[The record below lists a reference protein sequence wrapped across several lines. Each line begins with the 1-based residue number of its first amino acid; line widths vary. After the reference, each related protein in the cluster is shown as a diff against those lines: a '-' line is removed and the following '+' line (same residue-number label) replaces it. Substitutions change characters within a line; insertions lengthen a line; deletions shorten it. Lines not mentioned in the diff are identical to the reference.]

1 MDPTPEPIAG
11 LVRDHRQIEEVAA
24 ASHRAISA
32 AAGRPLD
39 ANIVATAIAQLRDLE
54 AFAAIELTIHI
65 AKEEE
70 VLFPEIR
77 RVAKL
82 EVDTIIGDMLAQ
94 HDEVRDR
101 GAEVRKVLDALDRN
115 HDEVTGETAKLSDG
129 LRVAGECA
137 PGELPLADVLNSLY
151 DSVKKLDWIL
161 QGHFV
166 DEEDNLFEPAIAWF
180 NDADFA
186 NLIDR
191 MAKVEASY
199 S

>member
-1 MDPTPEPIAG
+1 VDQTPEPIAG
-11 LVRDHRQIEEVAA
+11 LIRDHRQIEEVAA
-24 ASHRAISA
+24 TSHRAISA

-39 ANIVATAIAQLRDLE
+39 AGIVAAAIEQLRALE

-77 RVAKL
+77 RVAQL

-101 GAEVRKVLDALDRN
+101 GAEVRAVLEAIN
-115 HDEVTGETAKLSDG
+115 GHHDEVAAHATSLSEG
-129 LRVAGECA
+129 LLAASECA
-137 PGELPLADVLNSLY
+137 SGELPSSDVLNSLY

-180 NDADFA
+180 AEPDFA
-186 NLIDR
+186 ELITR
-191 MAKVEASY
+191 MAAVEDSY

>member
-1 MDPTPEPIAG
+1 MDTTPEPIAG
-11 LVRDHRQIEEVAA
+11 LIRDHRQIEEVAA
-24 ASHRAISA
+24 NSHRAISA
-32 AAGRPLD
+32 AAGRPKD
-39 ANIVATAIAQLRDLE
+39 APVVEAAIAQLRDLE

-70 VLFPEIR
+70 VLFPEIK
-77 RVAKL
+77 RVAQL

-101 GAEVRKVLDALDRN
+101 SAEVRAVLEAIDSH
-115 HDEVTGETAKLSDG
+115 HDEVTSETAKLSDG
-129 LRVAGECA
+129 LRLADECG
-137 PGELPLADVLNSLY
+137 PGELPSQDVLNSLY

-180 NDADFA
+180 EADDFA
-186 NLIDR
+186 KLASR
-191 MAKVEASY
+191 MAAVEGSY

>member
-1 MDPTPEPIAG
+1 MDTTPEPIAG
-11 LVRDHRQIEEVAA
+11 LIRDHRQIEEVAA
-24 ASHRAISA
+24 TSHRAISA
-32 AAGRPLD
+32 AAGRPTD
-39 ANIVATAIAQLRDLE
+39 VAAVAAAIAQLRDLE

-70 VLFPEIR
+70 VLFPEIK
-77 RVAKL
+77 RVAQL

-101 GAEVRKVLDALDRN
+101 SAEVRAVLEAIDSH
-115 HDEVTGETAKLSDG
+115 HDEVATETAKLSAG
-129 LRVAGECA
+129 LRAATECA
-137 PGELPLADVLNSLY
+137 PGELPSPEVLNSLY

-180 NDADFA
+180 AAGDFA
-186 NLIDR
+186 ELSAR
-191 MAKVEASY
+191 MAEVEAAY

>member
-1 MDPTPEPIAG
+1 VDTTPEPIAG
-11 LVRDHRQIEEVAA
+11 LIRDHRQIEEVAA

-32 AAGRPLD
+32 AAGRPTD
-39 ANIVATAIAQLRDLE
+39 VASVAAAIAQLRDLE

-70 VLFPEIR
+70 VLFPEIK
-77 RVAKL
+77 RVAQL

-101 GAEVRKVLDALDRN
+101 SAEVRAVLEAIDSH
-115 HDEVTGETAKLSDG
+115 HDEVATETAKLSDG
-129 LRVAGECA
+129 LRAAAECA
-137 PGELPLADVLNSLY
+137 PGELPSPEVLNSLY

-180 NDADFA
+180 AAGDFA
-186 NLIDR
+186 ELSAR
-191 MAKVEASY
+191 MAEVEAAY